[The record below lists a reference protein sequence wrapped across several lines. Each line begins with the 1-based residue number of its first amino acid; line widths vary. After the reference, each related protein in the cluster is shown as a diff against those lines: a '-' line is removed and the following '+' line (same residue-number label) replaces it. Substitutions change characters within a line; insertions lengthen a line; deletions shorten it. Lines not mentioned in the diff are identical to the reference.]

1 MQSVRYMDRSLMES
15 AHVTLHGGGLC
26 VMNQDVMVLAHPVPE
41 GENAMLPLISA
52 HV

>member
-1 MQSVRYMDRSLMES
+1 MQSVLYMGRSLMES
-15 AHVTLHGGGLC
+15 AYVTLHGGEVC

-41 GENAMLPLISA
+41 GENAMLPLKSA